1 MTRRVVARF
10 VSKTRQL
17 KQWLAHAIVA
27 IICGVGIFFAHELG
41 HALTALLLGGS
52 VQVFNVLGIQWYP
65 KLLWMPQLGLG
76 GFVIW
81 TNPYN
86 PVVPNLIIAA
96 GSTSTLLLALCA
108 ALLGNVTRARGVAR
122 TACLTLSLYFLDSVI
137 HLIPVLGVT
146 YYWATTR
153 VRGFSEAYFAFADL
167 GIPGPFYSAFVFIVT
182 LVILLL
188 DARALTRRA
197 RTPEPILPHAQVGKT
212 V

>member
-1 MTRRVVARF
+1 MTRRVVARLA
-10 VSKTRQL
+10 SKTRQS
-17 KQWLAHAIVA
+17 KQWIVHSIVA
-27 IICGVGIFFAHELG
+27 MICGVGIFFAHELG
-41 HALTALLLGGS
+41 HASAALLLGGN

-86 PVVPNLIIAA
+86 PVIPNLIIVA
-96 GSTSTLLLALCA
+96 GSTGTLLLALGA
-108 ALLGNVTRARGVAR
+108 ALMGNVTRARGVAR
-122 TACLTLSLYFLDSVI
+122 TACLTFSLYFLDSVI

-167 GIPGPFYSAFVFIVT
+167 GVPGPLYSAVVFSVT

-188 DARALTRRA
+188 DARALTRRV
-197 RTPEPILPHAQVGKT
+197 RTPEPILPHAQVRKT